1 MPFADADR
9 RAIHFAKYGRQF
21 GAADELEYE
30 QMADGF
36 LGGAMTI
43 SMRECVRPNGTDR
56 LRVNIAN
63 NHFGAAAVGC
73 DIIKTYYIVPAHQ
86 IIRRTGTVTKFFTY
100 ECART
105 EL

>member
-9 RAIHFAKYGRQF
+9 RAIHFAKYGHQF
-21 GAADELEYE
+21 GAADELQYE
-30 QMADGF
+30 QMADSF
-36 LGGAMTI
+36 LAGDMAI

-63 NHFGAAAVGC
+63 NHFGAARVGC
-73 DIIKTYYIVPAHQ
+73 DIIKTYYIVQPHQ
-86 IIRRTGTVTKFFTY
+86 IIRRTGTVAKFFTY

-105 EL
+105 NL